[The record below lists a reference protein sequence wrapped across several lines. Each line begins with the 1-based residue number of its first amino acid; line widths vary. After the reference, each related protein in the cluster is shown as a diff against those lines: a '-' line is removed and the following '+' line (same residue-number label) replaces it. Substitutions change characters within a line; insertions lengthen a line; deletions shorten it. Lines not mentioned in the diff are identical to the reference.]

1 MIDHLLSPRLVE
13 ALGWTLLHSLWQ
25 GAALALLL
33 AVVLIAL
40 RSYSARARY
49 TVAVGLLAGVGPG
62 ASVTGAAFYRPLD
75 PVGRAVPDPDAR
87 PYGVAAGPFS
97 WPPTPDP

>member
-1 MIDHLLSPRLVE
+1 MR
-13 ALGWTLLHSLWQ
+13 
-25 GAALALLL
+25 
-33 AVVLIAL
+33 
-40 RSYSARARY
+40 
-49 TVAVGLLAGVGPG
+49 VAVGLLAGVGPG
-62 ASVTGAAFYRPLD
+62 ASVTGAAFYRPLV